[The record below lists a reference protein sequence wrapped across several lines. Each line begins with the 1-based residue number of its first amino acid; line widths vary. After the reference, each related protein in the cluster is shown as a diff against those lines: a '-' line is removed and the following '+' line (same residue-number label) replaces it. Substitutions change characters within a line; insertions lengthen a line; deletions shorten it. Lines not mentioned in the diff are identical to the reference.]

1 MLPPGAVVR
10 ASEALT
16 SMGGPVIWGTVAIVA
31 LLLLLS
37 GVLTAGE
44 VAAFQVGTSRLRT
57 LDAEGFRG
65 SESLTTVR
73 MREPRVRGGVRLST
87 RVLNLSAV
95 AIATVGG
102 TTLGSP
108 VWSLSSIIA
117 GILLVVLVAD
127 LIPHMLAA
135 RYPVRFALTLAP
147 VLLFVARNT
156 RLFTAPL
163 ERIQERLRSGNGPT
177 ITSEQRELRELQEI
191 GEEEGVL
198 EASESLLVERAFR
211 LDELTAWDV
220 MVPRVDVF
228 AWKQDRKLSDVIGE
242 LPDVP
247 YSRVPVYG
255 ESVDDV
261 TGIVYVR
268 EAYQRHARGEHDLL
282 LRDLARPP
290 FFVPGSLPLTQLL
303 TAFQARRIHMGIVAD
318 EFGGTDGLVTLE
330 DILEELVGEIQ
341 DEMDAE
347 EPEIERVSANV
358 VECDGSADIRDLNEL
373 LDVELPNVEHRS
385 VNGFILE
392 ELGHVPATGDRFQ
405 RAGVRIEIMEATE
418 TQVLRV
424 RLTRLD
430 EEPAERES
438 T

>member
-1 MLPPGAVVR
+1 M
-10 ASEALT
+10 
-16 SMGGPVIWGTVAIVA
+16 IWGTVAAVA
-31 LLLLLS
+31 LLLLAS

-44 VAAFQVGTSRLRT
+44 VAAFQMGPSRLRT
-57 LDAEGFRG
+57 LDSEGFRG
-65 SESLTTVR
+65 SEALTEVR
-73 MREPRVRGGVRLST
+73 MREPRVRAGVRLST

-102 TTLGSP
+102 TSLGTALGS
-108 VWSLSSIIA
+108 VSSIIA

-127 LIPHMLAA
+127 LVPHMLAA

-147 VLLFVARNT
+147 VLLFVSRNT
-156 RLFTAPL
+156 RLLTAPL
-163 ERIQERLRSGNGPT
+163 QRIEERLRSGRGEML
-177 ITSEQRELRELQEI
+177 TSEQRELREMQEI
-191 GEEEGVL
+191 GQEEGVL

-228 AWKQDRKLSDVIGE
+228 AWKQDTPLSEIIDE

-255 ESVDDV
+255 DSVDDV

-268 EAYQRHARGEHDLL
+268 EAYQRYARGEHELR

-290 FFVPGSLPLTQLL
+290 FFVPGSLSLTQLL
-303 TAFQARRIHMGIVAD
+303 TDFQARRIHMGIVAD

-330 DILEELVGEIQ
+330 DVLEELVGEIH
-341 DEMDAE
+341 DETD
-347 EPEIERVSANV
+347 IEDEGIYRVSDAV
-358 VECDGSADIRDLNEL
+358 LECDGSVDIRDLNAL
-373 LDVELPNVEHRS
+373 LRVDLPNLEHRS

-392 ELGHVPATGDRFQ
+392 ELGHVPARGDRLET
-405 RAGVRIEIMEATE
+405 GGILIEILDATE
-418 TQVLRV
+418 TQVLRA

-430 EEPAERES
+430 QAAAGRES
-438 T
+438 P